1 MKTEMNRMMEDIRK
15 VVKVYNIMI
24 KEKNFNQDL
33 WETKNEV

>member
-1 MKTEMNRMMEDIRK
+1 MMEDIRK

>member
-1 MKTEMNRMMEDIRK
+1 MNRMMEDIRK